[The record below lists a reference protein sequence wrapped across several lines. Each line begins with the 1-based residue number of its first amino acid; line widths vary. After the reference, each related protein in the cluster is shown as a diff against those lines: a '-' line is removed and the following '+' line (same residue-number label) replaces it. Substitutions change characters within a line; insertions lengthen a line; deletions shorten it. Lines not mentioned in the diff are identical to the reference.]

1 MHVPPVLVRLQLR
14 SVVDEYRPR
23 LVDSV
28 VWIFFDFLSLYQ
40 YERDADQDRVFR
52 QALKGMHLLYSH
64 EAVEV
69 QRIEALTPKEFQDD
83 CLARNGSSI
92 PVYWEDKTQ
101 VTDVPIAQLKI
112 NQTPYSL
119 RGWCQAEKQWAALR
133 TWMKGECPVPV
144 PPNIFRE
151 RMRQLLF
158 THREDSDIV
167 FELQEKIFR
176 QKAATTTRLLV
187 EGLDAEKIADL
198 AAALPFYTK
207 LTEVVLTDIPENTA
221 WKVTAAVVQ
230 SGACDVQIECSD
242 FGNEDAAKL
251 SAALSTE
258 ESRPLD
264 RLHLICNRLGE
275 SCRKTLEQMMKH
287 RRAFSKASY
296 DLVIEGR
303 VRKAGHGGDASEQ
316 SHPDHASSMLR
327 VLVHRREA
335 EVARLPAPAN
345 PVLLTAPRDTGKR
358 GKAVRLGLTTRSKYI
373 LETRFRASY
382 GPFPLTREIIWGG
395 PFEYGSR
402 VVLSSDRSIRHMRP
416 QGSMRSQSTRV
427 AQTWM
432 C

>member
-1 MHVPPVLVRLQLR
+1 
-14 SVVDEYRPR
+14 
-23 LVDSV
+23 
-28 VWIFFDFLSLYQ
+28 
-40 YERDADQDRVFR
+40 
-52 QALKGMHLLYSH
+52 
-64 EAVEV
+64 
-69 QRIEALTPKEFQDD
+69 
-83 CLARNGSSI
+83 
-92 PVYWEDKTQ
+92 
-101 VTDVPIAQLKI
+101 
-112 NQTPYSL
+112 
-119 RGWCQAEKQWAALR
+119 
-133 TWMKGECPVPV
+133 MKGECPVPV

-207 LTEVVLTDIPENTA
+207 LTEVVLTDIPENTE

-287 RRAFSKASY
+287 RP
-296 DLVIEGR
+296 G
-303 VRKAGHGGDASEQ
+303 
-316 SHPDHASSMLR
+316 
-327 VLVHRREA
+327 
-335 EVARLPAPAN
+335 
-345 PVLLTAPRDTGKR
+345 
-358 GKAVRLGLTTRSKYI
+358 I
-373 LETRFRASY
+373 LEGF
-382 GPFPLTREIIWGG
+382 L
-395 PFEYGSR
+395 
-402 VVLSSDRSIRHMRP
+402 
-416 QGSMRSQSTRV
+416 
-427 AQTWM
+427 
-432 C
+432 